1 MNDMT
6 QSNQI
11 LGQVLVQIGKNREQ
25 GLTSLVVFDLDSTL
39 FNVAPRMEK
48 ILREFAQVP
57 DHRARFPKEI
67 EAFDRIQMQKG
78 DWGIFDSL
86 VRAGLDGHHPELEEA
101 VREFWKPRFFSDSYL
116 NHDVPYDGAAE
127 YVRAIEENGAD
138 IVYLTGRD
146 VARMGRGS
154 LEVLEKWDFP
164 VDGARSHLVL
174 KPDKAMDDALFKTDW
189 FLALPKDKYA
199 DIWFFEN
206 EPVNIHSLMPAAA
219 HVKIIFFDSTHSGKA
234 AAPTDLPTVI
244 HFLMGDLEKPLKKG
258 G

>member
-6 QSNQI
+6 QSHQI
-11 LGQVLVQIGKNREQ
+11 LGQVLVQIDKNRDQ
-25 GLTSLVVFDLDSTL
+25 GLQSLVVFDLDSTL

-48 ILREFAQVP
+48 ILKEFAQVP
-57 DHRARFPKEI
+57 AHRARFPKQI

-86 VRAGLDGHHPELEEA
+86 VRAGLDGHHPDLEEA
-101 VREFWKPRFFSDSYL
+101 VREFWKPRFFSDAYL
-116 NHDVPYDGAAE
+116 HYDVPYDGAAE
-127 YVRAIEENGAD
+127 YVRALDQKGAE

-154 LEVLEKWDFP
+154 LEVLEKWGFP
-164 VDGARSHLVL
+164 CDGTKSRLAL
-174 KPDKAMDDALFKTDW
+174 KPDKAMDDARFKTDW

-206 EPVNIHSLMPAAA
+206 EPVNIHLLLPAAA
-219 HVKIIFFDSTHSGKA
+219 HVKVIFFDSTHSGKA

-244 HFLMGDLEKPLKKG
+244 HYLMGDLASPAKDG
-258 G
+258 